1 MKYIDSK
8 ISWVEILVASAVL
21 AIIARYIW
29 AKEFIE
35 FENSLFEGV
44 GLSSNVKYFITVPL
58 VGYLYYRLYKKE
70 EYKAKL
76 KGQSVISKPMVA
88 FVRLSFILILVLLFV
103 AGNLTIQ
110 GS

>member
-1 MKYIDSK
+1 MKNMVAK
-8 ISWVEILVASAVL
+8 ISWVEVLIAIAVL

-29 AKEFIE
+29 AKELIE

-58 VGYLYYRLYKKE
+58 VGYLFYRLYKKE

-76 KGQSVISKPMVA
+76 NGKNIISKPVVG
-88 FVRLSFILILVLLFV
+88 FVGLSFILVIVMLFI
-103 AGNLTIQ
+103 AGNNA
-110 GS
+110 